1 MAASKVYT
9 KTGRALGVTGQDEV
23 LWTLLDLMVQWLRH
37 HNFTVGISVR
47 FRLGL
52 LYIFI
57 SNDNRQYN
65 LDYIVIYVP
74 SCNFSMD

>member
-1 MAASKVYT
+1 
-9 KTGRALGVTGQDEV
+9 
-23 LWTLLDLMVQWLRH
+23 
-37 HNFTVGISVR
+37 
-47 FRLGL
+47 LGL